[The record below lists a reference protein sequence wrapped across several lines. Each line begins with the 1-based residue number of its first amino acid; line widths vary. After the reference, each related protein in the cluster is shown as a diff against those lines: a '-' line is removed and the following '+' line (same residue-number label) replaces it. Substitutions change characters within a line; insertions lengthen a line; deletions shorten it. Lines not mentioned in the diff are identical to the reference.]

1 MPSRDVTIDLLH
13 LGRPQSVA
21 CRVLHTAAGPVLVDP
36 GPGATLATLTAGL
49 TAEGI
54 ALADLHAILL
64 THIHFDHA
72 GVTGSLLAANPSLT
86 VHVHEI
92 GARHL
97 ADPSR
102 LIASATRI
110 YGDRMDTLWGPLL
123 PVPADRLRALRGG
136 ESLRLG
142 DRVFAVRYTPGHAVH
157 HVTYLDETDGTAYVG
172 DTAGVCLP
180 PVHLVLPVTPPPDVD
195 LEAWRTSLDAL
206 ETLAPTRL
214 FLTHFG
220 ASENPSAHLA
230 ALRAGLDAWAAR
242 TRDLLAD
249 EGTDADR
256 ADRFHAWVLAS
267 IADRLTVEQRQA
279 VASFSDFRASFH
291 GLARASRTRPHA

>member
-36 GPGATLATLTAGL
+36 GPGATLPTLTAGL

-230 ALRAGLDAWAAR
+230 ALRAGLDACARPTHQVRREARRDAR
-242 TRDLLAD
+242 TAPPTHRNA
-249 EGTDADR
+249 
-256 ADRFHAWVLAS
+256 
-267 IADRLTVEQRQA
+267 
-279 VASFSDFRASFH
+279 
-291 GLARASRTRPHA
+291 